1 MEILNTTFKLSECYY
16 FLYCQKSYIKCNL
29 NPKYGNISEYLN
41 QDYETIEKKAT
52 KYIYEKGN

>member
-16 FLYCQKSYIKCNL
+16 FLYCQKSYIKCYL

-41 QDYETIEKKAT
+41 LNYEKIEKKQQN
-52 KYIYEKGN
+52 IYMK